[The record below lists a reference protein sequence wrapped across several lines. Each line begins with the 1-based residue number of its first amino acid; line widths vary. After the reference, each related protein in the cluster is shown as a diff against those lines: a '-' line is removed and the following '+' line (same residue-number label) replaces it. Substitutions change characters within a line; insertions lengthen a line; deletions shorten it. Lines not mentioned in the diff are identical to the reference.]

1 MEENLKEIFSIYS
14 SDAKYMKLI
23 EFKKL
28 VEDFRIINKYQ
39 IERLFTR
46 YSVARKFSINSLGFA
61 LQDIAL
67 RRNIK
72 YKDLLSGIIDKMNE
86 KENQKINQKKEEI
99 LIRQLNINYSDMK
112 PKEKMKNLL
121 EDMCFIGSTLKNE
134 IIKEKKNNPD
144 KFIPIK
150 QALQEKDKKTDIF
163 CLGVLAQNLENIG
176 VETAIE
182 KDKSNDE
189 KSVQISEMV
198 MKIIMDGMIDKKKY
212 EVHFDFGNKR
222 NNELLNNYEEQEKF
236 HNKLKKALSIE
247 YGINEDDII
256 ITNPQKGSYNV
267 QVIFLT
273 EDFNKEIDMSKFQEK
288 CRNSKEFEE
297 LCYLKNIHKVLIM
310 EGCKLSSDMLDPAGN
325 RFKGWAVGKLRGGEE
340 YYPPQGWL
348 GFGLKVIGRYDNGND
363 NWLAHDNNPNEWA
376 VAYHGLGTRLIPQ
389 LEKVVENIIKGGF
402 KTGPR
407 QKFKN
412 SLTEKG
418 EKVGTG
424 VYCSPK
430 PEVMEHYAKHSKTE
444 TVIEGKKYMMG
455 FMMRVKPD
463 KINKPVDEPDYWVLN
478 GTTDEMRPYRIL
490 IKENN

>member
-1 MEENLKEIFSIYS
+1 M
-14 SDAKYMKLI
+14 
-23 EFKKL
+23 
-28 VEDFRIINKYQ
+28 
-39 IERLFTR
+39 
-46 YSVARKFSINSLGFA
+46 
-61 LQDIAL
+61 
-67 RRNIK
+67 
-72 YKDLLSGIIDKMNE
+72 
-86 KENQKINQKKEEI
+86 
-99 LIRQLNINYSDMK
+99 
-112 PKEKMKNLL
+112 
-121 EDMCFIGSTLKNE
+121 
-134 IIKEKKNNPD
+134 
-144 KFIPIK
+144 
-150 QALQEKDKKTDIF
+150 
-163 CLGVLAQNLENIG
+163 AQNLENIG

-189 KSVQISEMV
+189 KSVQSSEMV
-198 MKIIMDGMIDKKKY
+198 MKFIMNGMIDKKKY
-212 EVHFDFGNKR
+212 DLHFDFGNKR
-222 NNELLNNYEEQEKF
+222 NNELLNNYAEQEKF

-325 RFKGWAVGKLRGGEE
+325 RFKGWAVGQLRGGEE

-407 QKFKN
+407 QKYKN

>member
-1 MEENLKEIFSIYS
+1 
-14 SDAKYMKLI
+14 
-23 EFKKL
+23 
-28 VEDFRIINKYQ
+28 
-39 IERLFTR
+39 
-46 YSVARKFSINSLGFA
+46 
-61 LQDIAL
+61 
-67 RRNIK
+67 
-72 YKDLLSGIIDKMNE
+72 
-86 KENQKINQKKEEI
+86 
-99 LIRQLNINYSDMK
+99 
-112 PKEKMKNLL
+112 
-121 EDMCFIGSTLKNE
+121 
-134 IIKEKKNNPD
+134 
-144 KFIPIK
+144 
-150 QALQEKDKKTDIF
+150 
-163 CLGVLAQNLENIG
+163 
-176 VETAIE
+176 
-182 KDKSNDE
+182 
-189 KSVQISEMV
+189 
-198 MKIIMDGMIDKKKY
+198 
-212 EVHFDFGNKR
+212 
-222 NNELLNNYEEQEKF
+222 
-236 HNKLKKALSIE
+236 
-247 YGINEDDII
+247 
-256 ITNPQKGSYNV
+256 
-267 QVIFLT
+267 
-273 EDFNKEIDMSKFQEK
+273 MSKFQEK

-325 RFKGWAVGKLRGGEE
+325 RFKGWAVGQLRGGEE

-363 NWLAHDNNPNEWA
+363 DWLAHDNNPNEWA